1 MRTERFALSWLCAL
15 GAALCFLTA
24 CPGKLHDKEGFLLY
38 AATHDAATHDAT
50 VHDDG
55 GDTVPGNVAVDA
67 SLCGDVVTRIFVVQ
81 CGDGGCHGALSP
93 QQGLD
98 LVSPGVASRVVGV
111 AAKGCVATLA
121 DPKNPQNSLLYQK
134 LAPKPPCGSQMPLAR
149 TPLSTADASC
159 LLNWIAAQ

>member
-1 MRTERFALSWLCAL
+1 MRTERVALSWLCAV
-15 GAALCFLTA
+15 GAALCFLTG

-38 AATHDAATHDAT
+38 AATHDAT

-55 GDTVPGNVAVDA
+55 GHTVPSNVAVDA

-81 CGDGGCHGALSP
+81 CGDGGCHGELSP

-111 AAKGCVATLA
+111 AAKGCTATLA
-121 DPKNPQNSLLYQK
+121 DPSNPQSSFLYQK

-149 TPLSTADASC
+149 TPLSTADAAC
-159 LLNWIAAQ
+159 LLDWIAAQ